1 MYDSQETVVLCGA
14 NSYEQKYYFN
24 QDFSGLPEQIRQ
36 ELQILC
42 VLFTEDVGG
51 ILTLEFL
58 EDGTLI
64 LNVDHEESDYLFDE
78 IGSEL
83 KIREIQREK
92 VELMTALERYFRIVF
107 LGEDAEEVLAA
118 EREEEE

>member
-36 ELQILC
+36 ELQIMC
-42 VLFTEDVGG
+42 VLSTEDVGG